1 MVRASSGG
9 LLGAALRAIDAA
21 CLAGAWIGA
30 VACAL
35 LSAMLILEVV
45 TTSFFNWSQPWA
57 VEYSTYFQA
66 MVLFAGSGWAFRQG
80 AHIRVSLLLGAL
92 PPALARLLDLFG
104 TVFALGL
111 CSYLTVA
118 LVEQALRTIEL
129 GSRSYYPS
137 ETPLAWP
144 QGFLAGA
151 FVLLTLAILARL
163 VRLLAG
169 AETEAA
175 SESERPATV
184 E

>member
-1 MVRASSGG
+1 VRAPAVEAG
-9 LLGAALRAIDAA
+9 LRAVDSA
-21 CLAGAWIGA
+21 CLAGAWVGA
-30 VACAL
+30 ISCAL
-35 LSAMLILEVV
+35 LAGMLIVEVV
-45 TTSFFNWSQPWA
+45 TTSFFSWSQPWA

-92 PPALARLLDLFG
+92 PQALVRLVDLFG

-111 CSYLTVA
+111 CGYLTVA
-118 LVEQALRTIEL
+118 LVDQALRTIEL

-144 QGFLAGA
+144 QGFLAA
-151 FVLLTLAILARL
+151 SFVLLTLSIIARL
-163 VRLLAG
+163 VRLLVG
-169 AETEAA
+169 EPPEALP
-175 SESERPATV
+175 EDGRPATL